1 MKGFQLIFKRV
12 FDVASSGLAILLLC
26 PFWAIVV
33 LLMKCTMPGPV
44 FFKQERI
51 GRHFVPFRVLKFRT
65 MKVDRDAERNFRI
78 EKDAERVTPLGRFL
92 RRVKLDETPQL
103 LNVLKGDMSVVGP
116 RPTVRQR
123 VEEYPD
129 GQDVRLSMRPGLTG
143 MSQVSGNVL
152 LSWPRRIEY
161 DCRYVR
167 GFSLWLD
174 AKIILKTLAVIIL
187 GEDRFIS
194 REDWEHYQNPI
205 YAAKHSPPKGVSR

>member
-1 MKGFQLIFKRV
+1 MRTIQLILKRT
-12 FDVASSGLAILLLC
+12 FDIVASGTALLLLC
-26 PFWAIVV
+26 PLWAIVV
-33 LLMKCTMPGPV
+33 LLMKCAMPGPV
-44 FFKQERI
+44 FFGQERI
-51 GRHFVPFRVLKFRT
+51 GRNFVPFRILKFRT
-65 MKVDRDAERNFRI
+65 MKVDCDAERNFRI

-123 VEEYPD
+123 VEEYRD
-129 GQDVRLSMRPGLTG
+129 GQDIRLSMRPGLTG
-143 MSQVSGNVL
+143 ISQVSGNVL

-174 AKIILKTLAVIIL
+174 AKIILKTLAVILL
-187 GEDRFIS
+187 GEERFIS
-194 REDWEHYQNPI
+194 PEDLKLHKNPV
-205 YAAKHSPPKGVSR
+205 YDVTHATPKGGDQ